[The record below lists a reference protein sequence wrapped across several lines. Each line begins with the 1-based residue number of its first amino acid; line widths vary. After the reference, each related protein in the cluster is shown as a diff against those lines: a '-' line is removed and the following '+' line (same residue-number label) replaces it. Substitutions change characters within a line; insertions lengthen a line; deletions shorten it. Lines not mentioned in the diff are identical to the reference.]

1 MSPST
6 LNKLYFFIA
15 AKTRRLKLLYNNLLF
30 TKVAAPVP
38 APMGLLRKENL
49 LRITH
54 LVILLGVADVDFVSL
69 EDAWRVG

>member
-1 MSPST
+1 M
-6 LNKLYFFIA
+6 
-15 AKTRRLKLLYNNLLF
+15 YNNLLF